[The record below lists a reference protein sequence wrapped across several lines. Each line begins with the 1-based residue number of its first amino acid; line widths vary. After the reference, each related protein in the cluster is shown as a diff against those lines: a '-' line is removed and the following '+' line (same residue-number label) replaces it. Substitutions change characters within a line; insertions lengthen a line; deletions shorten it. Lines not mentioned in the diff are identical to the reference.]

1 MDWSSSLS
9 PQGEASLN
17 SNSGK
22 GDLRVRPT
30 ICGNEWADTPGPPL
44 QFMRYGLI
52 AGNGRF
58 PFMVVEGARRAGV
71 SLSVAA
77 IREETD
83 PELEREVERL
93 TWVGIGQLGKMIR
106 FFKGE
111 GVEQAIMAGQVKH
124 VQIFSRAVPDA
135 RMLKMLL
142 KLPRRNT
149 NSLIGAVAAELAS
162 EGIDLIDSTYFLQDH
177 LPVAGPLTNRKPNAA
192 ERADIDYGLEIAREM
207 ARLDLG
213 QTIVVRGKACVAI
226 EAMEGT
232 DETIRRAGELLG
244 RSGGPKRLSLTT
256 GALTVLKLSKPDQD
270 MRFDVPVVG
279 IPTIETMIAAGAT
292 CLCISAG
299 KTLMFDRDEMMAL
312 ANKHKLAIVAV

>member
-1 MDWSSSLS
+1 LFYFLFFIPHPSS
-9 PQGEASLN
+9 N
-17 SNSGK
+17 
-22 GDLRVRPT
+22 
-30 ICGNEWADTPGPPL
+30 IL
-44 QFMRYGLI
+44 QSMRYGLI

-58 PFMVVEGARRAGV
+58 PFMVVAAARRAGV
-71 SLSVAA
+71 ALAVAA

-83 PELEREVERL
+83 PSIENEVERV
-93 TWVGIGQLGKMIR
+93 TWVGIGQLGKMIK

-111 GVEQAIMAGQVKH
+111 GVEKAIMAGQVKH

-135 RMLKMLL
+135 RMLKLLL

-162 EGIDLIDSTYFLQDH
+162 EGIDLIDSTYFLQDY
-177 LPVAGPLTNRKPNAA
+177 LPRPGNLTNRKPNAA
-192 ERADIDYGLEIAREM
+192 ERADVEYGLEIGREM
-207 ARLDLG
+207 AGLDLG

-232 DETIRRAGELLG
+232 DETIRRAGELLRGG
-244 RSGGPKRLSLTT
+244 RQTRKRLRLTS
-256 GALTVLKLSKPDQD
+256 GALTVLKLSKPNQD
-270 MRFDVPVVG
+270 MRFDVPVIGV
-279 IPTIETMIAAGAT
+279 PTIETMIAAGAT

-299 KTLMFDRDEMMAL
+299 KTLMFDRDEMIAM

>member
-1 MDWSSSLS
+1 
-9 PQGEASLN
+9 
-17 SNSGK
+17 
-22 GDLRVRPT
+22 
-30 ICGNEWADTPGPPL
+30 
-44 QFMRYGLI
+44 MRYGLI

-71 SLSVAA
+71 ALSVAA

-83 PELEREVERL
+83 PRIEEEVERL

-124 VQIFSRAVPDA
+124 VQIFSGAVPDA

-149 NSLIGAVAAELAS
+149 TSLIGAVAAELAS
-162 EGIDLIDSTYFLQDH
+162 EGIDLIDSTYFLQDQ
-177 LPVAGPLTNRKPNAA
+177 LPAAGTLSRRKPSAA
-192 ERADIDYGLEIAREM
+192 ERADVEYGLEIAREM
-207 ARLDLG
+207 AQLDLG

-232 DETIRRAGELLG
+232 DATIRRAGELM
-244 RSGGPKRLSLTT
+244 RGGKDARKRLKLTS

-279 IPTIETMIAAGAT
+279 MPTIEAMAEAGAT

-299 KTLMFDRDEMMAL
+299 KTLMFDRDEMLTL
-312 ANKHKLAIVAV
+312 ADTNKIAVVAV

>member
-1 MDWSSSLS
+1 
-9 PQGEASLN
+9 
-17 SNSGK
+17 
-22 GDLRVRPT
+22 
-30 ICGNEWADTPGPPL
+30 
-44 QFMRYGLI
+44 MRYGLI

-83 PELEREVERL
+83 PLIEKEVESL

-111 GVEQAIMAGQVKH
+111 GVEKAIMAGQVKH
-124 VQIFSRAVPDA
+124 VQIFSGAVPDA

-149 NSLIGAVAAELAS
+149 NSLIGAIADELAS
-162 EGIDLIDSTYFLQDH
+162 EGIDLIDSTYFLQDY
-177 LPVAGPLTNRKPNAA
+177 LPAVGTLTRRKASAA
-192 ERADIDYGLEIAREM
+192 ERADVDYGLEIAREM
-207 ARLDLG
+207 SRLDLG

-232 DETIRRAGELLG
+232 DATIRRAGELMRG
-244 RSGGPKRLSLTT
+244 REARSKIEVTSGP
-256 GALTVLKLSKPDQD
+256 LTVLKLSKPDQD

-279 IPTIETMIAAGAT
+279 VPTIESMIDAGAT
-292 CLCISAG
+292 CLCVSAG
-299 KTLMFDRDEMMAL
+299 KTLMFDRDEMIVL
-312 ANKHKLAIVAV
+312 ADKNKIAILAV